1 MAMKKVYS
9 TKTGKVT
16 WAQPNPARPGEYLM
30 PADATEFPP
39 PAFDDSSKKA
49 KYVNNSWVTEDL
61 TPEELH
67 EASGSTGTF
76 IGQLDDIGNIALDSV
91 TNGQALIWDA
101 ENNKWTNGNVAAGEG
116 GSNVAGSGGV
126 IQQVVRH
133 ETSEA
138 INNHTTSWADLWS
151 FSIDDIKAGNQV
163 YINLA
168 FVNLWEGSERS
179 EWEILNHNRDVILS
193 YYNMISSST
202 TGWALNST
210 SMIALDENPIAG
222 TNTYTLRAKGG
233 EGGSPY
239 VWFNYPSGGKP
250 NTSEVVLMEIGE
262 SSGSAGGTVISETSP
277 IGMIA
282 PFAMENAPDEWL
294 VCDGSTLNSVANPE
308 YADLF
313 AAIGT
318 TWGGTGASD
327 FKLPDLQG
335 SFLRGIG
342 NGSINGREKYG
353 PSTVGEFQE
362 DELQGH
368 YHNIRYDTT
377 GSWGN
382 TINSVGGDNSGV
394 EHLHE
399 ATPGGDAGYGEHDGN
414 GFPRHGSETRS
425 FNAGVLY
432 CIKYKAVSGSVALA
446 QTAYSE
452 LDTDAS
458 RGAATNADNSEL
470 PSYACRAFCTFDGTD
485 FTTVNGESHCKIL
498 ASGNISKV
506 IRHETGKYSVH
517 FKTPMPDINY
527 SPTITGTGG
536 GTSSGYAQLDTQQ
549 FNGNGSHDFWIDRF
563 NIRATD
569 SAGAYTN
576 HPRISIQ
583 VFR

>member
-116 GSNVAGSGGV
+116 GIGGGGCILQVKQSVKTDSWMTRSNDFVDIPGLDVSITPKSATSKILVMIDTMNAADFYCGE
-126 IQQVVRH
+126 IQLARNGTYIYQ
-133 ETSEA
+133 
-138 INNHTTSWADLWS
+138 ADA
-151 FSIDDIKAGNQV
+151 AGNRPRSTIIV
-163 YINLA
+163 GR
-168 FVNLWEGSERS
+168 EPSPHGESERS
-179 EWEILNHNRDVILS
+179 SAIF
-193 YYNMISSST
+193 
-202 TGWALNST
+202 
-210 SMIALDENPIAG
+210 LDSP
-222 TNTYTLRAKGG
+222 NT
-233 EGGSPY
+233 
-239 VWFNYPSGGKP
+239 
-250 NTSEVVLMEIGE
+250 TSEVTYKLLGRGRKDNEQDGGLFINRTPPDRDTNTFDGRGVSSITVMEIDE
-262 SSGSAGGTVISETSP
+262 SNNIQNIVDRQTGPPETYFVASVSRPSVIWYNDQYLDLWILREQSGNSFDSSTGVFTAPKQGLYRFDFFDNFRTGSSAQLYWDWHKNNSP
-277 IGMIA
+277 IGYGRVYGHHDAGWEGMSGHLIISLEEGDTIRIRMYGHGGTDA
-282 PFAMENAPDEWL
+282 
-294 VCDGSTLNSVANPE
+294 DGGTYGLFTGYIMNQGANVT
-308 YADLF
+308 
-313 AAIGT
+313 ISNGT
-318 TWGGTGASD
+318 TNAS
-327 FKLPDLQG
+327 QG
-335 SFLRGIG
+335 
-342 NGSINGREKYG
+342 
-353 PSTVGEFQE
+353 
-362 DELQGH
+362 
-368 YHNIRYDTT
+368 
-377 GSWGN
+377 
-382 TINSVGGDNSGV
+382 
-394 EHLHE
+394 
-399 ATPGGDAGYGEHDGN
+399 
-414 GFPRHGSETRS
+414 
-425 FNAGVLY
+425 
-432 CIKYKAVSGSVALA
+432 
-446 QTAYSE
+446 TAYSE

-485 FTTVNGESHCKIL
+485 VTTVNGESHCRIL
-498 ASGNISKV
+498 GSGNISKV